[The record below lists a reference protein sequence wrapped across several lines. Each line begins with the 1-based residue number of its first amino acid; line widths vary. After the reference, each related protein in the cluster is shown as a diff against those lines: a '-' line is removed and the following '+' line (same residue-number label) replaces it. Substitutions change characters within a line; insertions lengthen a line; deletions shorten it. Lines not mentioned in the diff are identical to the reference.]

1 MKKLIVLVSIAI
13 GLASCDKENCN
24 CGVIQSDN
32 ATNYSVTIKNS
43 CSGNVKTFYLSAA
56 DWMEAH
62 PGNDYCITNVESW

>member
-13 GLASCDKENCN
+13 GLASCEKESCN

-43 CSGNVKTFYLSAA
+43 CSGNVKTFYLSPA